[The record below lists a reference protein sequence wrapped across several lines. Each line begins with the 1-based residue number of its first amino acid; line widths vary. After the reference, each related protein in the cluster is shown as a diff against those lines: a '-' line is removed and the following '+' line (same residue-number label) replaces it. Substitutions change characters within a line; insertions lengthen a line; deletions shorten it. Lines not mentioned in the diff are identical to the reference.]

1 MLLEEV
7 ATHRN
12 YHWITSLLLFVIK
25 SEHLVHIMNDY
36 RDAQKFMSK
45 VSRKFYTTIPE
56 QNSCAHLF
64 SYNIVCNN
72 ASRYTLFY
80 SFFNAVM
87 DQKIK
92 EERIKKMFARKSF
105 KILTMNA

>member
-1 MLLEEV
+1 
-7 ATHRN
+7 
-12 YHWITSLLLFVIK
+12 
-25 SEHLVHIMNDY
+25 MNDY

-92 EERIKKMFARKSF
+92 NYEFGYFVLKLVQLQNETFF
-105 KILTMNA
+105 